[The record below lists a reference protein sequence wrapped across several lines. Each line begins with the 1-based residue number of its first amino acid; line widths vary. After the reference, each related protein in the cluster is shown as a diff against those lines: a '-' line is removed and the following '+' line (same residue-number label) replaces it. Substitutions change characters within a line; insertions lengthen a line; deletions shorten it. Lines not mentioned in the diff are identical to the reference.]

1 MKCIQ
6 CGSELN
12 GNEAFCP
19 NCGIAQ
25 NETAQLFESNAK
37 KKHIKQNRSLVKL
50 IKSVV
55 NILIGL
61 FLVIFFIV
69 LDYNYFELLDAKYD
83 ISIAASQM
91 KNIQSIS
98 GNTIDEA
105 YYQQMG
111 SILDGFCT
119 LQTGVLI
126 NTAAICTM
134 LHVLF
139 LVAGIAF
146 INVGVAGLFT
156 LNSNKAV
163 T

>member
-6 CGSELN
+6 CECELK

-19 NCGIAQ
+19 NCGVSQ
-25 NETAQLFESNAK
+25 NETSLLFESNAR
-37 KKHIKQNRSLVKL
+37 KKHINTKRSVMKLV
-50 IKSVV
+50 KSVV

-61 FLVIFFIV
+61 FLVIFFIAS
-69 LDYNYFELLDAKYD
+69 DYNYFELLYAQYD
-83 ISIAASQM
+83 ISNAATQM
-91 KNIQSIS
+91 KNIQSVS

-119 LQTGVLI
+119 LQTGLLI
-126 NTAAICTM
+126 NLAAISTM
-134 LHVLF
+134 LHILF

-146 INVGVAGLFT
+146 INFGVAGLFSH
-156 LNSNKAV
+156 NSKKVV